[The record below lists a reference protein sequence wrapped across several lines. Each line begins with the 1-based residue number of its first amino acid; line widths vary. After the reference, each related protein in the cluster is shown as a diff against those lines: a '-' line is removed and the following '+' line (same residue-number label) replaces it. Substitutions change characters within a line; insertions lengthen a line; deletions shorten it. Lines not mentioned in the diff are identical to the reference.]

1 MVEELGTPPEQ
12 RTVDDRHLS
21 VLSIL
26 HFVGAGLAFL
36 GLGFVG
42 LHYAMFS
49 SVFNNPDLWKGAA
62 QPPPADFFG
71 VFKWIYVVLAAWY
84 VTSLVLN
91 LFTGIYLR
99 RKVHRSVL
107 LRRRRH
113 ELPAVPPRHDPRD
126 LHDHRAGARLRPQGV
141 REPGVRRRAPAVASG
156 SPVILLPGWR
166 SAEHASR
173 PR

>member
-21 VLSIL
+21 LLSIF

-49 SVFNNPDLWKGAA
+49 TVFNNPDIWKGAL
-62 QPPPADFFG
+62 QPPPAGFFD
-71 VFKWIYVVLAAWY
+71 VLKWIYVVLAAWY

-91 LFTGIYLR
+91 LLAGTYLR
-99 RKVHRSVL
+99 RKMHRTFCFV
-107 LRRRRH
+107 
-113 ELPAVPPRHDPRD
+113 
-126 LHDHRAGARLRPQGV
+126 
-141 REPGVRRRAPAVASG
+141 VASMNCLQFPLG
-156 SPVILLPGWR
+156 TVLGIFTIIVLARDSVRAAFESRAAGGERLP
-166 SAEHASR
+166 
-173 PR
+173 

>member
-91 LFTGIYLR
+91 LLTGIYLR
-99 RKVHRSVL
+99 RKVHRTFCFVVAGMNCLQFPLGTILGIFTIIVLARDSV
-107 LRRRRH
+107 
-113 ELPAVPPRHDPRD
+113 
-126 LHDHRAGARLRPQGV
+126 
-141 REPGVRRRAPAVASG
+141 
-156 SPVILLPGWR
+156 R
-166 SAEHASR
+166 SAFAPRASVDVLR
-173 PR
+173 S